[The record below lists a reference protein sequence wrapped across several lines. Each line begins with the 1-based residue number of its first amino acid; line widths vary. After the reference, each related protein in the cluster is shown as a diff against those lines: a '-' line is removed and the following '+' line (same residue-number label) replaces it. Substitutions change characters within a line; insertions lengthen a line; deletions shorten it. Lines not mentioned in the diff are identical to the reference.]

1 MPKKVTKNSNLEQ
14 MRTVAF
20 TVTVGAATIYGLM
33 WAVIGLMGVDDTPTW
48 VGNLETVL
56 LGTTMIG
63 GICMGILY
71 AAYKVKK

>member
-1 MPKKVTKNSNLEQ
+1 MPKKVTKKSSLEQ
-14 MRTVAF
+14 LRTVAF
-20 TVTVGAATIYGLM
+20 TVTVGAATLYGLM
-33 WAVIGLMGVDDTPTW
+33 WVLIALMGVTDTPTW

-63 GICMGILY
+63 GVCMGLLY